1 MSDMIP
7 PRQQKN
13 RKKKRSGFITGV
25 LLVIAFVVAACAGA
39 YYASSSSLFDKP
51 EKAPAKTEKR
61 IAATDKTIV
70 MLMGVD
76 QRQDDVG
83 RSDTLMIATIDP
95 KKDKAA
101 LLSVPRD
108 TRVKI
113 KGHGYEKI
121 NHAYAYGGHKLSQS
135 TVENLL
141 DVSIDHYVIIDTH
154 AFPRIIDAIGGVDI
168 DVEKRMYYEDPWD
181 DDGGLL
187 IDFQPGMQH
196 MDGKTAIT
204 YVRYRDEEGD
214 IGRVRRQQNFM
225 KAVLDKATS
234 PAIIPSLPNI
244 IKEIF
249 SAVKTDLSLKQM
261 MELAFSLKDA
271 NKNGLE
277 TNTVP
282 GQYMYIDGIS
292 YLVPDLKK
300 LRHTVAETL
309 DVTTSSSDRDA
320 WEQESIEYT
329 REIPSSAVHIT
340 EEDHNRHVEKEE
352 RAIEKNKRLDDKTDK
367 SDNTAK
373 DKNASGRDTA
383 GSDTTA
389 DKAENNSD
397 GFTIDT
403 TSDTNSNSSKSSND
417 SAPSSPRI
425 IEVED
430 TPSVPEPTAQKGKNQ

>member
-7 PRQQKN
+7 PRQQN
-13 RKKKRSGFITGV
+13 TRKKKRSGFITGF
-25 LLVIAFVVAACAGA
+25 LLVIAFLVAACAGA

-51 EKAPAKTEKR
+51 EKTPAKTEKR

-225 KAVLDKATS
+225 KAVLDKVTS

-271 NKNGLE
+271 HKNSLE
-277 TNTVP
+277 TNVVP

-300 LRHTVAETL
+300 LLHIVAETL
-309 DVTTSSSDRDA
+309 DVTTSTSDRDA
-320 WEQESIEYT
+320 WEKESIEYT
-329 REIPSSAVHIT
+329 KEIPSSAVHIS
-340 EEDHNRHVEKEE
+340 EEDHNRHIEKEE
-352 RAIEKNKRLDDKTDK
+352 RAFEKNRRSDDR
-367 SDNTAK
+367 SEPSSTAK
-373 DKNASGRDTA
+373 DKNTQEKDNISN
-383 GSDTTA
+383 DTTTS
-389 DKAENNSD
+389 KTENDTN

-403 TSDTNSNSSKSSND
+403 TSDTNSNSSQSSD
-417 SAPSSPRI
+417 ASYPSSPRI
-425 IEVED
+425 IEIEE

>member
-7 PRQQKN
+7 PRQQN
-13 RKKKRSGFITGV
+13 TRKKKRSGFITGF
-25 LLVIAFVVAACAGA
+25 LLVIAFLVAACAGA

-51 EKAPAKTEKR
+51 EKTSAKTEKR

-225 KAVLDKATS
+225 KAVLDKVTS

-249 SAVKTDLSLKQM
+249 IAVKTDLSLKQM

-271 NKNGLE
+271 HKNSLE
-277 TNTVP
+277 TNVVP

-300 LRHTVAETL
+300 LRHIVAETL

-320 WEQESIEYT
+320 WEKESIEYT
-329 REIPSSAVHIT
+329 KEIPSSAVHIS
-340 EEDHNRHVEKEE
+340 EEDHNRHIEKEE
-352 RAIEKNKRLDDKTDK
+352 RAFEKNRRSDDR
-367 SDNTAK
+367 SEPSSTAK
-373 DKNASGRDTA
+373 DKNTQEKDNISN
-383 GSDTTA
+383 DTTTS
-389 DKAENNSD
+389 KTENDTN

-403 TSDTNSNSSKSSND
+403 TSDTNSNSSQSSD
-417 SAPSSPRI
+417 ASYPSSPRI
-425 IEVED
+425 IEIEE

>member
-373 DKNASGRDTA
+373 DKNVSGRDTA
-383 GSDTTA
+383 GSDATA